1 MAAMRFID
9 VTADPVGT
17 IPLPE
22 VSGLSVGR
30 DREGRMTVA
39 AIGDRKATIAWAAVA
54 EGLADL
60 DWQTLALRHAEGTR
74 IPHDHPQIE
83 AIAVDGALGLLLVQ
97 ETPCRAEYIDTQNR
111 RVLAHVALDIP
122 DGAGSE
128 ELRRSWRDPDGSHA
142 EGVVMLKDGH
152 LLIVKEKDPAALLEF
167 GPADDPPRGYGPER
181 WLDPG
186 EAWWEGAG
194 PSRAQDVRLVLL
206 ASWAPTAEMASA
218 CPDLSDAE
226 VGPGGNLIL
235 LSDQGRAVALVPPAE
250 SPSDPFGGSFEATV
264 VWRLSGV
271 GNKPEGIVV
280 LPDMSV
286 LVACDR
292 RKVKKNLFVVPR
304 AEWDRD

>member
-1 MAAMRFID
+1 
-9 VTADPVGT
+9 
-17 IPLPE
+17 
-22 VSGLSVGR
+22 
-30 DREGRMTVA
+30 
-39 AIGDRKATIAWAAVA
+39 
-54 EGLADL
+54 
-60 DWQTLALRHAEGTR
+60 
-74 IPHDHPQIE
+74 
-83 AIAVDGALGLLLVQ
+83 
-97 ETPCRAEYIDTQNR
+97 
-111 RVLAHVALDIP
+111 
-122 DGAGSE
+122 
-128 ELRRSWRDPDGSHA
+128 
-142 EGVVMLKDGH
+142 MLKDGH

-194 PSRAQDVRLVLL
+194 SSRAQDVRLVLL

-271 GNKPEGIVV
+271 GDKPEGIVV